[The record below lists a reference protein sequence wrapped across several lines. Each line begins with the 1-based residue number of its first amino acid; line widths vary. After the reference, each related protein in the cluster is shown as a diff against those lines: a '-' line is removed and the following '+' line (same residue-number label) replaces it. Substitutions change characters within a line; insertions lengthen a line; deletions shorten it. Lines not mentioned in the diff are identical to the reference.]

1 MIHYI
6 IVKWNSD
13 ADKKALSENARA
25 LYVDAAKISGVRK
38 VGIKENITPRDN
50 RYDLMIALYMD
61 NDALT
66 VWDNSELHL
75 KWKSDFGGFIE
86 KKCIFDCEE

>member
-1 MIHYI
+1 MIHHI

-13 ADKKALSENARA
+13 ADKKALYEKECA
-25 LYVDAAKISGVRK
+25 LYADTAKISGVHR
-38 VGIKENITPRDN
+38 VDIKENVSPRDN

-86 KKCIFDCEE
+86 KKCIFDCDE

>member
-13 ADKKALSENARA
+13 ADKKSLSENARA
-25 LYVDAAKISGVRK
+25 LYANAVKISGVRK
-38 VGIKENITPRDN
+38 VDIKENITPRDN
-50 RYDLMIALYMD
+50 RYDLMIALFMD
-61 NDALT
+61 KDALT
-66 VWDNSELHL
+66 VWDKSDLHL

-86 KKCIFDCEE
+86 KKCIFDCDE

>member
-13 ADKKALSENARA
+13 ADKKSLSENARA
-25 LYVDAAKISGVRK
+25 LY
-38 VGIKENITPRDN
+38 
-50 RYDLMIALYMD
+50 
-61 NDALT
+61 DALA
-66 VWDNSELHL
+66 VWDKSDLHL

>member
-6 IVKWNSD
+6 IVKWNGE
-13 ADKKALSENARA
+13 ADKISLAEKARA
-25 LYVDAAKISGVRK
+25 LYADAAKISV
-38 VGIKENITPRDN
+38 VNMVEIKENVIPRDN
-50 RYDLMIALYMD
+50 RYDLMIALHMD
-61 NDALT
+61 SNALT
-66 VWDNSELHL
+66 VWDNSDLHL